1 MGSVVIRGFLR
12 RAKYG
17 VRRDSRVSGGLRLGF
32 VSALRGENG
41 VLSAGFRFLLRL
53 SGKSGSAFRRN
64 RWGFFGKALYEIVT
78 TPALCGST
86 ARGIRKK
93 PAARG
98 AAGLWGIGGSGG
110 APGPVQ
116 SFWSREVML
125 TFSSMAGRRLAMG
138 RRSCCMVSRWRSV
151 TVSSWSD
158 WWSTVMQ

>member
-1 MGSVVIRGFLR
+1 MGSVVIRVFLR

-17 VRRDSRVSGGLRLGF
+17 GRRDSRVSGWLRLGF
-32 VSALRGENG
+32 VSALRGEKRG
-41 VLSAGFRFLLRL
+41 VACRFLL
-53 SGKSGSAFRRN
+53 S
-64 RWGFFGKALYEIVT
+64 
-78 TPALCGST
+78 
-86 ARGIRKK
+86 
-93 PAARG
+93 PAAFGEKRQRFPEKPLGLFPESAVWICDGCRMSRRRG
-98 AAGLWGIGGSGG
+98 LRGTKKACGAGRGRLMGRGEGGG
-110 APGPVQ
+110 APCPVQ